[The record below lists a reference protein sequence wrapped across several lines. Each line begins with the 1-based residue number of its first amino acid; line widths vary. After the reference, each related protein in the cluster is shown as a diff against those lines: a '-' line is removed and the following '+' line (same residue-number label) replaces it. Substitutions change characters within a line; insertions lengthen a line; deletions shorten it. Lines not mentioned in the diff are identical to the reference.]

1 MHIAAIVLSLLFVVG
16 ILVVG
21 VRFLLVPESAAT
33 GYGVP
38 ASSRGDASAYL
49 ANKGVRDGVSGLIV
63 LALLAAGQF
72 TGVGWFLLVAALIP
86 IGDAVVV
93 LRHGGSKVIAY
104 LVHAATA
111 VLMVGAAL
119 MLLLG

>member
-1 MHIAAIVLSLLFVVG
+1 MHIAGIVLSLLFVVG

-21 VRFLLVPESAAT
+21 VRFVLIPESAAT

-38 ASSRGDASAYL
+38 ASGRGDAAAYL

-63 LALLAAGQF
+63 LALLAAGQL
-72 TGVGWFLLVAALIP
+72 TGAGWLLLVAALIP
-86 IGDAVVV
+86 IGDAVIV

-104 LVHAATA
+104 AVHAATA
-111 VLMVGAAL
+111 VVMVGAGL